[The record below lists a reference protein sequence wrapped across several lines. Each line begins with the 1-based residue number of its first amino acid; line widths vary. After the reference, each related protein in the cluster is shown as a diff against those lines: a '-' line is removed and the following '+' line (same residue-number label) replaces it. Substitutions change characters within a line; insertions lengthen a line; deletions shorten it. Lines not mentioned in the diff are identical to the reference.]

1 MEPMELVGTEYLP
14 KALLKR
20 IRSGKYA
27 KLYWDEVPAIFMAT
41 ETDLR
46 PHHRQM
52 VGRLMK
58 EQLVP
63 MTNNDI
69 KHAYRKETSKRILD
83 ALVWKGCGRA
93 VVERLAYLEYP
104 SAHPYYASDRHLG
117 NTDGILFRRCSS
129 VADSTGFCKVHKAR
143 AIKDGRISAFRV
155 NSLSRTSIPSFYN
168 IIKEGKE

>member
-46 PHHRQM
+46 PHINTM
-52 VGRLMK
+52 IGIEYKV
-58 EQLVP
+58 VP
-63 MTNNDI
+63 MTDDDI
-69 KHAYRKETSKRILD
+69 KREYGKETSKRILD
-83 ALVWKGCGRA
+83 ALIWNGCGRA
-93 VVERLAYLEYP
+93 VVERLAYWKYP
-104 SAHPYYASDRHLG
+104 AMHSYYRDNRHLG
-117 NTDGILFRRCSS
+117 NTDGILFRRCHHK
-129 VADSTGFCKVHKAR
+129 ADSTGFCKVHKAR

>member
-52 VGRLMK
+52 VGRQMK

-69 KHAYRKETSKRILD
+69 KEDHDKRTSKEIIDELG
-83 ALVWKGCGRA
+83 WNGCGRA
-93 VVERLAYLEYP
+93 VVERLAYWEYP
-104 SAHPYYASDRHLG
+104 SAHPYYAMDRYLG
-117 NTDGILFRRCSS
+117 NTDGILFRRCHY

-143 AIKDGRISAFRV
+143 AIKDGRVSEFEINKLRGTPV
-155 NSLSRTSIPSFYN
+155 YD
-168 IIKEGKE
+168 IIKEGRSR